1 MSWVALLLA
10 GGKSSRMGEDKA
22 LLPFGGYGSL
32 AEYQYRRLEGFFDQV
47 YIATKE
53 EKFDFNPRLIM
64 DRYPQSSP
72 LVALVSAFELL
83 SVEELFVVSVDA
95 PFVDRVLIHRL
106 YGEAQE
112 GDDVIVA
119 RSLHGREPLCGIYR
133 SSILPVAKE
142 HLLRGDHRL
151 GHLLDAVACREVFC
165 EDSKKFWNLNYPEE
179 YAKAYRLS
187 SSI

>member
-1 MSWVALLLA
+1 
-10 GGKSSRMGEDKA
+10 
-22 LLPFGGYGSL
+22 
-32 AEYQYRRLEGFFDQV
+32 
-47 YIATKE
+47 
-53 EKFDFNPRLIM
+53 M

-151 GHLLDAVACREVFC
+151 GHLLDRWRVVRCFVRTPKSFG
-165 EDSKKFWNLNYPEE
+165 
-179 YAKAYRLS
+179 
-187 SSI
+187 I